1 MSLAN
6 LVTSPAAAGEKK
18 FVVEGDEEAGE
29 GPGIAAPDQQVENF
43 RQTRLARKNEVAED
57 YVELIA
63 ELIDN
68 EGEARTAD
76 IARRMGV
83 SHATVTK
90 TVARLQRD
98 GLVVSKPY
106 RAIFLSPEGRQL
118 AAWSK
123 RRHEIVVQFL
133 RAIGVG
139 EASAQADA
147 EGIEHH
153 VSAETLA
160 AFERLMG
167 TLGKSVD

>member
-1 MSLAN
+1 MVARAEEQAEGVSL
-6 LVTSPAAAGEKK
+6 
-18 FVVEGDEEAGE
+18 
-29 GPGIAAPDQQVENF
+29 AAPDQQVENF
-43 RQTRLARKNEVAED
+43 RQTRRARKSEVAED

-63 ELIDN
+63 ELIDK

-90 TVARLQRD
+90 TIARLQRD

-106 RAIFLSPEGRQL
+106 RAIFLSPEGRRL
-118 AAWSK
+118 ASWSR
-123 RRHEIVVQFL
+123 RRHEIVVRFL
-133 RAIGVG
+133 LAIGVS
-139 EASAQADA
+139 EACAQADA

-160 AFERLMG
+160 AFGRLIE
-167 TLGKSVD
+167 TLGKNDG